1 MYHQGGF
8 TTMQT
13 SGESLWEKTL
23 QVLENKLGNV
33 VFQTWLAATKV
44 DSLSEDQLV
53 IKVPTEVA
61 LDHIQ
66 KNLYSDIHNA
76 IHLIENQPI
85 KIKLILSND
94 ANSKSITKGTYNN
107 HTNHDNFIP
116 IAQFNPRY
124 TFETFVIGDRNR
136 LAHAA
141 SIAVSE
147 RPAQNYNP
155 FFLYGGVGLGKT
167 HLMHAI
173 GQHALEINSRAK
185 IVYNTSETFVNEF
198 VTALQLGTI
207 NDFRNKYRKVDI
219 LLIDD
224 IQFIAG
230 KEGTQEEFFHTFN
243 ALHTEHKQIVITSD
257 RPPKDI
263 QHLEDR
269 LRSRFSGGLI
279 IDIKPPEFE
288 TRVAILQKKAK
299 SEGIEL
305 PDNVFLYIANK
316 IESNVREL
324 EGALI
329 RVFAYSSMM
338 NKDIDLSLA
347 QAAIVE
353 LVPENIAK
361 ALTIHDIQRAVC
373 DQFHIKTDDLRSRSR
388 QRDVVY
394 PRQIA
399 MYIAR
404 ELTGLSL
411 PKIGKEFGGR
421 DHTTVMHAI
430 SKMTKEIQKDDQV
443 AKLVNKLKERLSH

>member
-1 MYHQGGF
+1 
-8 TTMQT
+8 MQT

-44 DSLSEDQLV
+44 DSLNEDQLV

-66 KNLYSDIHNA
+66 KNLYSDIQNA

-85 KIKLILSND
+85 QIKLILSND
-94 ANSKSITKGTYNN
+94 ANSKSITKGTYTN
-107 HTNHDNFIP
+107 HTNHENFIHV
-116 IAQFNPRY
+116 AQFNPRY
-124 TFETFVIGDRNR
+124 TFEKFVIGDRNR

-207 NDFRNKYRKVDI
+207 NEFRNKYRKVDI

-430 SKMTKEIQKDDQV
+430 SKVTKEIQQDDQV

>member
-1 MYHQGGF
+1 
-8 TTMQT
+8 MQM
-13 SGESLWEKTL
+13 SGESIWSNAL
-23 QVLENKLGNV
+23 QVLEKKVGKV

-44 DSLSEDQLV
+44 DSLNGDQLV

-66 KNLYSDIHNA
+66 KNLYSEILNA
-76 IHLIENQPI
+76 ISLIEQRPLS
-85 KIKLILSND
+85 IKLILSED
-94 ANSKSITKGTYNN
+94 AKTKNNGKSAYGHHNN
-107 HTNHDNFIP
+107 ENFFNIP
-116 IAQFNPRY
+116 QFNPRY

-198 VTALQLGTI
+198 VTALQMGTI
-207 NDFRNKYRKVDI
+207 DEFRNKYRKVDI

-288 TRVAILQKKAK
+288 TRVAILHKKAK

-305 PDNVFLYIANK
+305 PDDVFLYIANK

-329 RVFAYSSMM
+329 RIIAFSSMM
-338 NKDIDLSLA
+338 NRDVDLPLA
-347 QAAIVE
+347 QEALVE

-361 ALTIHDIQRAVC
+361 ALTVHDIQRAVC
-373 DQFHIKTDDLRSRSR
+373 DQFHVKPDDLRSKSR
-388 QRDVVY
+388 QKDIVY

-399 MYIAR
+399 MYLTR
-404 ELTGLSL
+404 ELTGISL

-430 SKMTKEIQKDDQV
+430 NKVEKDLNSDAQIS
-443 AKLVNKLKERLSH
+443 KLVSKLRERLSH

>member
-1 MYHQGGF
+1 
-8 TTMQT
+8 MQT

-44 DSLSEDQLV
+44 DSLNEDQLV

-66 KNLYSDIHNA
+66 KNLFSDIQNA

-94 ANSKSITKGTYNN
+94 ANSKSITKGTYTN
-107 HTNHDNFIP
+107 HTNHENFIH

-207 NDFRNKYRKVDI
+207 NEFRNKYRKVDI

-430 SKMTKEIQKDDQV
+430 SKVTKEIQQDDQV

>member
-1 MYHQGGF
+1 
-8 TTMQT
+8 MQST
-13 SGESLWEKTL
+13 GESLWPNVL
-23 QVLENKLGNV
+23 QLLENQLGTI
-33 VFQTWLAATKV
+33 VFQTWLASTKAEY
-44 DSLSEDQLV
+44 LSETQLI
-53 IKVPTEVA
+53 IKIQTEVA
-61 LDHIQ
+61 LHYIQ
-66 KNLYSDIHNA
+66 KNLYHTIDDAVKMIYHRP
-76 IHLIENQPI
+76 LE
-85 KIKLILSND
+85 IKLTLAPKSENRNSNR
-94 ANSKSITKGTYNN
+94 NTFT
-107 HTNHDNFIP
+107 TQHDSVIKT
-116 IAQFNPRY
+116 AQFNPHF
-124 TFETFVIGDRNR
+124 TFESFVIGDRNR

-141 SIAVSE
+141 SLAVSE

-173 GQHALEINSRAK
+173 GQHALEINARSK

-198 VTALQLGTI
+198 VLALQMGSI
-207 NDFRNKYRKVDI
+207 ENFRNKYRKVDI

-243 ALHTEHKQIVITSD
+243 ALHSDHKQIVITSD

-288 TRVAILQKKAK
+288 TRVAILKKKAK
-299 SEGIEL
+299 REGIDIS
-305 PDNVFLYIANK
+305 DNVMLYIANK

-329 RVFAYSSMM
+329 RVIAYSSMM
-338 NKDIDLSLA
+338 NKDIDLPLVQEAIAELVQESLA
-347 QAAIVE
+347 
-353 LVPENIAK
+353 K
-361 ALTIHDIQRAVC
+361 SLTIYDIQRAVC
-373 DQFHIKTDDLRSRSR
+373 DRFHLKLEDLRSKSR
-388 QRDVVY
+388 QKDIVY

-399 MYIAR
+399 MYLAR
-404 ELTGLSL
+404 DLTDLSL

-421 DHTTVMHAI
+421 DHTTVLHAI
-430 SKMTKEIQKDDQV
+430 NKIENEIQKNTNISKIINQ
-443 AKLVNKLKERLSH
+443 LKERLSH